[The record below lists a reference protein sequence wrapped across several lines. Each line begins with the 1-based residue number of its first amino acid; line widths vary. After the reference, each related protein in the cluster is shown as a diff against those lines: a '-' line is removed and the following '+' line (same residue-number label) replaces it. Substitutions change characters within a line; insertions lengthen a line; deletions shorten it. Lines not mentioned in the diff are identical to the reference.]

1 MKIKI
6 LLVLAILGFASCREF
21 LDATIYSSIEAE
33 QMFQDYE
40 NADMAVQGVYSSLT
54 TRNGYGLAIQ
64 AICSYGTDEARC
76 YFATN
81 ASVNGYFYRISNYS
95 HSAADVPITS
105 MWNNLYKGIAS
116 ANDVFHKVERMT
128 NISREQKNQ
137 LQAEVS
143 FLRGYYYFIIVQLWG
158 PARLTTEEP
167 NKTNALN
174 TNVTRA
180 SVKKIYEQIIEDL
193 NFAKEWLPDAWSAS
207 YAGRVTKYSAYGML
221 SKVYLTMASGA
232 RFGVAGYDEFDS
244 IQYYSQAKEE
254 ADIVVYD
261 RLHVGNAP
269 MLLSDYSQIFSI
281 HNKHN
286 REILFEA
293 NFAVGGPTSIWGK
306 LGGPGK
312 KATASDEYKFQNY
325 GEVGRS
331 YVRPTAYLSLYIYGN
346 EHSVVDGS
354 LMAAQSDDI
363 RFENNIVPY
372 QLERVDA
379 QGNRTWGDVR
389 KDPTFWE
396 AYKFS
401 LKQAAMDG
409 FTWNNTP
416 MNQPILRFAEVLLIH
431 SEAAGMLNLNDPE
444 AYYGINKVRAR
455 ARRNGTDPEYLK
467 DYSVA
472 SFKNEYEF
480 LDAVLD
486 ERMRELCFEGQRRQ
500 DLLRTARLHKA
511 IKQME
516 RIDRE
521 LSSLYGDTSGVLSKN
536 AIKSD
541 ITNQRFDINLQP
553 YHILLPIP
561 QSEMNIVSNPDYKQN
576 PGWVAVAIEDDD
588 VNEGA

>member
-1 MKIKI
+1 
-6 LLVLAILGFASCREF
+6 
-21 LDATIYSSIEAE
+21 
-33 QMFQDYE
+33 
-40 NADMAVQGVYSSLT
+40 
-54 TRNGYGLAIQ
+54 
-64 AICSYGTDEARC
+64 
-76 YFATN
+76 
-81 ASVNGYFYRISNYS
+81 
-95 HSAADVPITS
+95 
-105 MWNNLYKGIAS
+105 
-116 ANDVFHKVERMT
+116 
-128 NISREQKNQ
+128 
-137 LQAEVS
+137 
-143 FLRGYYYFIIVQLWG
+143 
-158 PARLTTEEP
+158 
-167 NKTNALN
+167 
-174 TNVTRA
+174 
-180 SVKKIYEQIIEDL
+180 
-193 NFAKEWLPDAWSAS
+193 
-207 YAGRVTKYSAYGML
+207 
-221 SKVYLTMASGA
+221 
-232 RFGVAGYDEFDS
+232 
-244 IQYYSQAKEE
+244 
-254 ADIVVYD
+254 
-261 RLHVGNAP
+261 
-269 MLLSDYSQIFSI
+269 
-281 HNKHN
+281 
-286 REILFEA
+286 
-293 NFAVGGPTSIWGK
+293 
-306 LGGPGK
+306 
-312 KATASDEYKFQNY
+312 
-325 GEVGRS
+325 
-331 YVRPTAYLSLYIYGN
+331 
-346 EHSVVDGS
+346 
-354 LMAAQSDDI
+354 
-363 RFENNIVPY
+363 
-372 QLERVDA
+372 
-379 QGNRTWGDVR
+379 
-389 KDPTFWE
+389 
-396 AYKFS
+396 
-401 LKQAAMDG
+401 MDG